1 MKSYIFKLFQDD
13 FTQWTKQHTDCDC
26 LVLNGEITVKEIAD
40 FDKALAN
47 LKLQQ
52 IDISGFSVKEK
63 EENELWQNVSSDVD
77 FDQTPSLMEIL
88 LLNKEHTD
96 VFVFENGNVYSPD
109 HRVLV
114 HCSKCESF
122 ELPSCFEYNEIEE
135 ISIPSSVKKIGS
147 DAFHCNYIEKVILPE
162 GVESI
167 EWNVFTHQNNYIY
180 FPSTMKEI
188 AKDFFYEECIDVPEE
203 CVPYIDVDENNPL
216 FFSRNGTLYSRSNPD
231 EPYLGYEYKEYVE
244 EPIPLLVAPSSFE
257 KEYSPDEIKAMF
269 PDYNCKPINSEN
281 TLFWIYDFYG
291 TGGYNIIDRYLN
303 RLVNHGNCRDI
314 QFSFDRFVLI
324 KDSSYHTTIFSID
337 LSTILLE
344 DDDNCTFESCSN
356 DGHIFASVPKSVNL
370 SPSNRLYGVINI
382 NREVIIPFEYKRLD
396 KFDEKG
402 YAFAQKGSKAGFI
415 NMQNNV
421 VIPFDYTYPY
431 RLFDK
436 NDIAIMFKKVKG
448 KEQVVYINRK
458 NECLGCFVD
467 ETFHLHEKRF
477 HIYTCNGLMGFARQF
492 GANQSGAN
500 YKDINIV
507 DENTI
512 EVSEDGYNYT
522 TIKY

>member
-26 LVLNGEITVKEIAD
+26 LVLNGEITVEEIAD

-52 IDISGFSVKEK
+52 IDISEFSVKEK
-63 EENELWQNVSSDVD
+63 EENELWQKVSSDVD

-122 ELPSCFEYNEIEE
+122 ELPKGVEIVGNLAFCRHSLNKISFSDGLRKIGHLAFYSCENLTSVDIPDSVTQIGEAAFSLCGIEKVKLSNNLWEIPSSCFEYNEIEE

-203 CVPYIDVDENNPL
+203 CVPYIDVDENNPF
-216 FFSRNGTLYSRSNPD
+216 FFSQNGTLYSRNNPD

-257 KEYSPDEIKAMF
+257 KEYTPDEIKAMF

-303 RLVNHGNCRDI
+303 RLVNHGNCRD
-314 QFSFDRFVLI
+314 
-324 KDSSYHTTIFSID
+324 
-337 LSTILLE
+337 
-344 DDDNCTFESCSN
+344 
-356 DGHIFASVPKSVNL
+356 
-370 SPSNRLYGVINI
+370 
-382 NREVIIPFEYKRLD
+382 
-396 KFDEKG
+396 
-402 YAFAQKGSKAGFI
+402 
-415 NMQNNV
+415 M
-421 VIPFDYTYPY
+421 
-431 RLFDK
+431 
-436 NDIAIMFKKVKG
+436 
-448 KEQVVYINRK
+448 
-458 NECLGCFVD
+458 
-467 ETFHLHEKRF
+467 
-477 HIYTCNGLMGFARQF
+477 
-492 GANQSGAN
+492 
-500 YKDINIV
+500 
-507 DENTI
+507 
-512 EVSEDGYNYT
+512 
-522 TIKY
+522 